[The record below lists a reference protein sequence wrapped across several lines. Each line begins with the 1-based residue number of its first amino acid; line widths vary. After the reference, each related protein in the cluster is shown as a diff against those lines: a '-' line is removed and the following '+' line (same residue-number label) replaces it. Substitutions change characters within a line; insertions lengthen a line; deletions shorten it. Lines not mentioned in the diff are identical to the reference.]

1 MADKL
6 DWLNEHFVLQNNLTV
21 SEVIEKQNYKLP
33 FELREIALKYP
44 MSEDFVKALVSQ
56 GKFKQASEFLA
67 YNLHRRA
74 LAWWGYCVVL
84 SLTKELHDSPAKE
97 RDISEIGKPKKLEV
111 PDWAKEI
118 PSDEKSFAEKF
129 EEELAKLEKTKETAL
144 KKAEES
150 LEKAGPEAK
159 AIFYEA
165 KKMVWDLFKKEVGM
179 DPDEFMNKTIA
190 DALEYSK
197 THTDF
202 DETKTPIYKASQE
215 LKEKIEKMRQETIET
230 IKMAVPI
237 KSQDELKEQKKAAMD
252 AAYSFIVAPNE
263 HNAKLCLDIGNS
275 CPDVP
280 EGLLCLVCFWSF
292 GNLTP
297 GAEQVVK
304 TPAGLASNGM
314 NSLLLMCSLA
324 QGGNRKFA
332 QRTELYYLIGQEIGF
347 GINNFSDHVALR
359 EMPHHILFNPGSFDG
374 YLRGLRKEKISD
386 DNPHKS
392 AADSEKTPNTATFT
406 RFKA

>member
-21 SEVIEKQNYKLP
+21 SEVVEHQNYKLP
-33 FELREIALKYP
+33 FELKETAQKYP
-44 MSEDFVKALVSQ
+44 MSEDFVKALAAQ

-74 LAWWGYCVVL
+74 LAWWGYCMVL
-84 SLTKELHDSPAKE
+84 SLEKELHDSPAKP
-97 RDISEIGKPKKLEV
+97 RDISDIGKPKKLEV
-111 PDWAKEI
+111 PNWAQEN
-118 PSDEKSFAEKF
+118 PAEEKNFAQKF
-129 EEELAKLEKTKETAL
+129 EDELEKLNKTRDFAL

-159 AIFYEA
+159 AIFNEA
-165 KKMVWDLFKKEVGM
+165 KKMVWEMFKKETGM
-179 DPDEFMNKTIA
+179 DPDEFMNKTVA
-190 DALEYSK
+190 DAIEYSK

-230 IKMAVPI
+230 IKMAVPV
-237 KSQDELKEQKKAAMD
+237 KSDHELNVQKKSAMD
-252 AAYSFIVAPNE
+252 AAYSFIVAPND
-263 HNAKLCLDIGNS
+263 HNAKVCLDIGNS

-297 GAEQVVK
+297 GSEQVVK
-304 TPAGLASNGM
+304 TPAGLAANGL
-314 NSLLLMCSLA
+314 NSLFLMCALA
-324 QGGNRKFA
+324 QGGSRKFA
-332 QRTELYYLIGQEIGF
+332 QRSEHYYLIGQEIGF
-347 GINNFSDHVALR
+347 GINNFSDYVSQR
-359 EMPHHILFNPGSFDG
+359 EMPHHVLFNPDSFDG
-374 YLRGLRKEKISD
+374 YLGGRKSEKNIDKNSQ
-386 DNPHKS
+386 N
-392 AADSEKTPNTATFT
+392 AADDSVNTRNTAVFT
-406 RFKA
+406 RFKG